1 MPPASASRAGA
12 TPEASGDPSSRTF
25 GKNIS
30 PRNHNN
36 KQQHSYYMTKQITRI
51 SILQS
56 SKIIV
61 ALYVLFGFIYT
72 LIGIPLIIFGGKEMM
87 IMGVIYAAMPV
98 IMGIFGFIFFA
109 LFAAI
114 YNLLAKWLGGVEVV
128 VSDIETK

>member
-1 MPPASASRAGA
+1 MPTRSWSQCATAHGSRL
-12 TPEASGDPSSRTF
+12 TF
-25 GKNIS
+25 SNNIS
-30 PRNHNN
+30 HRNHNN
-36 KQQHSYYMTKQITRI
+36 KRHHSYYMKKQITRI

-72 LIGIPLIIFGGKEMM
+72 LIGIPLIIFGGKDMM
-87 IMGVIYAAMPV
+87 IMGVIYAAMPL
-98 IMGIFGFIFFA
+98 IMGILGFIFFA

>member
-1 MPPASASRAGA
+1 M
-12 TPEASGDPSSRTF
+12 
-25 GKNIS
+25 K
-30 PRNHNN
+30 
-36 KQQHSYYMTKQITRI
+36 KQITRI

-87 IMGVIYAAMPV
+87 IMGVIYAAMPL
-98 IMGIFGFIFFA
+98 IMGILGFIFFA

-128 VSDIETK
+128 VSDIDTK